1 MDAGSKDAPCGCQQR
16 FSDLARA
23 HRGRS
28 SLIRVTCRQCG
39 KEFVS
44 NVETDLCFDY
54 RNREAQRG
62 GGSPTY

>member
-1 MDAGSKDAPCGCQQR
+1 MDSRSKEAPCGCQQR

-28 SLIRVTCRQCG
+28 SLIRVTCRRCG

-44 NVETDLCFDY
+44 NVETDLCFDC
-54 RNREAQRG
+54 RKQEA
-62 GGSPTY
+62 

>member
-44 NVETDLCFDY
+44 NVETDLCFDC